1 MRRNYIVLSLFVAV
15 VFLMP
20 AMWAARAAQSNNM
33 DYNDPRGGEGTD
45 LSDKFTF
52 ARVMFGGPIM
62 PGEVLGDDGPMWSH
76 DYPDGG
82 LHFSKIL
89 SELSK
94 MRVTLDTPEKIFRFS
109 DPNLCKYPFAYL
121 CEVGYI
127 DLTEDEV
134 KGMREY
140 LLRGGFLIVDDFR
153 GPYQFRNFLYT
164 LGRAFPN
171 YQLKKLDITH
181 PIFNCFFSIKTL
193 DVRPPYGHWKPEFYG
208 VEDKHGRLMMVINY
222 NNDVSDFWQWSN
234 NSVYPIDDT
243 NEGYKFGVN
252 YAFYAQTH

>member
-20 AMWAARAAQSNNM
+20 ALWAARAAHSNNM
-33 DYNDPRGGEGTD
+33 DYNDPRAGEGID

-52 ARVMFGGPIM
+52 TRAMFGGPII

-153 GPYQFRNFLYT
+153 GPYQF
-164 LGRAFPN
+164 
-171 YQLKKLDITH
+171 
-181 PIFNCFFSIKTL
+181 
-193 DVRPPYGHWKPEFYG
+193 
-208 VEDKHGRLMMVINY
+208 
-222 NNDVSDFWQWSN
+222 
-234 NSVYPIDDT
+234 
-243 NEGYKFGVN
+243 
-252 YAFYAQTH
+252 

>member
-1 MRRNYIVLSLFVAV
+1 MKWKCFGVILLIAVA
-15 VFLMP
+15 LLAP
-20 AMWAARAAQSNNM
+20 GIRTIRAAQS
-33 DYNDPRGGEGTD
+33 DTLGYGNDPRVGEGKDD

-52 ARVMFGGPIM
+52 TRVMFGGPVI
-62 PGEVLGDDGPMWSH
+62 PGEELGDQGPMWSH

-89 SELSK
+89 SELSR

-109 DPNLCKYPFAYL
+109 DPNLFKYPFAYL

-127 DLTEDEV
+127 DLTEEEV
-134 KGMREY
+134 RGMREY
-140 LLRGGFLIVDDFR
+140 LTRGGFLIVDDFR

-193 DVRPPYGHWKPEFYG
+193 DVKPPYGRFKPEFYG

-234 NSVYPIDDT
+234 QSVY
-243 NEGYKFGVN
+243 
-252 YAFYAQTH
+252 